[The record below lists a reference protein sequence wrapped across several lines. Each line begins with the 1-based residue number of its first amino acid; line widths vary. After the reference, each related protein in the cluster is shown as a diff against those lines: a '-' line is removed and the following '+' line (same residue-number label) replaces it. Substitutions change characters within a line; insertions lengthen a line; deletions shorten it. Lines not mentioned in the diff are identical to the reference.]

1 MTGNEVQ
8 ELVALQREAD
18 YLKKSYD
25 SLKKNYVNQYVAIK
39 NGDVVAHHEKI
50 GAVLQKIKNKKLNPA
65 TVLIEFVHPKDL
77 VLIL

>member
-50 GAVLQKIKNKKLNPA
+50 DAVLQKIKNKKLNPA